1 MIDEEL
7 KKRAWNPEAKSHK
20 VPREK
25 VVKVGKMITDV
36 IDHKFGKI
44 TTQDAEYWGLEAL
57 LTDEMCDIML
67 AMGLRKPHTVP
78 ELWKLCNVAEEGKA
92 HFQEVLDR
100 LSFLGL
106 LEYDYGYHYDHNGR
120 TAPQSERRY
129 FVPMFVPGSAEL
141 LNIDE
146 SGSGENPCYDERGE
160 IPYNKRLAEHPE
172 LAPFFERMTYVPLAG
187 KTHLMPPGGGGVGM
201 HVIPVE
207 KAIPMEN
214 QSLDIEHLSY
224 WLKKYEGHIGVA
236 QCSCRASRGVMGEG
250 CADDP
255 ASWCIGVGDF
265 ADYCRETGKGHDI
278 TYEEA
283 IRILEKAEENGFV
296 HQITNIDG
304 ENKIFG
310 ICNCNVQICN
320 ALRTSQLFNTPNLSR
335 SAYTAEVE
343 RSKCVACGKCV
354 EYCPAGAVKLGQ
366 KLCDKHGN
374 VVEYPK
380 HELPNSIKWGSEHWD
395 PDYRDNN
402 RKNCYDKG
410 TAPCKTA
417 CPAHVAVQGYL
428 KLAAQGKYQEALAL
442 IKKDNPFPAVC
453 GRICNKRCEEAC
465 TRGTIDQAVA
475 IDAVKK
481 FLAEQD
487 LNADT
492 RFIPPVVIASNR
504 LDHWAQKIA
513 IIGSGPAGLSAAY
526 YLATKGYKPTVFE
539 KSAKPGGMLTYGI
552 PSFKLEKNIIDAEI
566 QVIRELGV
574 EIRCGVEVG
583 KDVTIA
589 QLRAQGYEA
598 FYIAIGCQGG
608 RLPGVPGD
616 DALGT
621 AIAVDF
627 LHHAL
632 EDETQKMEGKTVV
645 IGGGNVAVDCAKT
658 ASRFGSSNVSMV
670 CLESRETM
678 PASKNEIAETLEEGI
693 TICNGWGPKE
703 LEKDAQGHVTAVVFK
718 RCLRT
723 IDPETK
729 KFSPVYD
736 EQETMTLE
744 ADHVVFAIGQ
754 AIDWG
759 RLLEGTKVEF
769 WRGNY
774 PVADPL
780 TYQTA
785 EPDIFVGGDV
795 YHGPKFAIDAIEDG
809 KCAAESLHRY
819 VHKGAD
825 LKTGRNRRDFIM
837 LDKDNIS
844 VECYDHAGRQE
855 AGLDENVP
863 KHSFRDAHKTL
874 TAEQVKIETARCL
887 GCGASWVDP
896 NKCIGCGV
904 CTTKCVFDAIHLKRE
919 HPECSKMMKAEDKV
933 KGILPMAF
941 KRLGQTVV
949 TKVKKD

>member
-92 HFQEVLDR
+92 HFQEVLDQ

-627 LHHAL
+627 LHRAL

-759 RLLEGTKVEF
+759 KLLEGTKVEF

-904 CTTKCVFDAIHLKRE
+904 CTTKCVFDAIHLKRD

>member
-92 HFQEVLDR
+92 HFQDVLDR

-146 SGSGENPCYDERGE
+146 SGSGEKPCYDERGE

-492 RFIPPVVIASNR
+492 RYIPPVVIASNR

-627 LHHAL
+627 LHRAL

-703 LEKDAQGHVTAVVFK
+703 LKKDAQGHVTAVVFK

-759 RLLEGTKVEF
+759 KLLEGTKVEF

-844 VECYDHAGRQE
+844 VECYDHVGRQE
-855 AGLDENVP
+855 AGLDESVP

-904 CTTKCVFDAIHLKRE
+904 CTTKCVFDAIHLKRD

-941 KRLGQTVV
+941 KWLGQTVV
-949 TKVKKD
+949 TKIKKD

>member
-20 VPREK
+20 APREK

-78 ELWKLCNVAEEGKA
+78 ELWKLCNVTEEGKA

-146 SGSGENPCYDERGE
+146 SGSGEKPCYDERGE

-172 LAPFFERMTYVPLAG
+172 LAPFFERMTYVPLEG

-616 DALGT
+616 DAQGT

-632 EDETQKMEGKTVV
+632 EDENQKMEGKTVV

-678 PASKNEIAETLEEGI
+678 PASKNEISETLEEGI
-693 TICNGWGPKE
+693 AICNGWGPKE
-703 LEKDAQGHVTAVVFK
+703 LKKDTQGHVTAVVFK

-754 AIDWG
+754 AINWG

-837 LDKDNIS
+837 LDKENIS

-904 CTTKCVFDAIHLKRE
+904 CTTKCVFDAIHLKRD

-949 TKVKKD
+949 TKIKKD